1 MSTRESE
8 PGKSFFI
15 SRHFSDLNLSV
26 FKFPVYVVNKL
37 VSNMNLCGTIGWKKS
52 VFVGSSVCRKI
63 NFHPLEMSRTK

>member
-26 FKFPVYVVNKL
+26 FKFPVYVVNNL
-37 VSNMNLCGTIGWKKS
+37 VSNMNVPVGRLEKS
-52 VFVGSSVCRKI
+52 VFVGS
-63 NFHPLEMSRTK
+63 